1 MRKFFGAHAFA
12 AHEFAAHEFAAH
24 EFAAH
29 EFAANVFAALIAI
42 LLVALP
48 APAQSQSKPPAG
60 TVPVTIVVTVTG
72 KNYTPPPAISKDDVS
87 VREGQLRRE
96 IINWL
101 PAQGDRAGLQLAIV
115 IDDSLRK
122 NFGTQ
127 ISALSDFITSQPPST
142 IVGVFYASSGTVQA
156 ASQFNPDLQAVAKTL
171 RMPSGNSGAAASI
184 YQSLLQLINAWPATG
199 ARREILLFCDGYDY
213 FRRDRFSPD
222 VQLTIDKAQQ
232 AGIVIHTIYA
242 ASAGNAAYNKRVISV
257 GQGNLNQIT
266 DGTGG
271 YVTFASDTPG
281 VNARAPLSIAPYLA
295 QVSLILKNQYFL
307 TFATNPS
314 KNEKRRVSRR
324 QSSHRT
330 PRRGYQNP
338 GQSFRSGQ
346 RRKIARRFPW
356 APESLLAPFCIQV
369 LDRPP
374 PPQIL

>member
-1 MRKFFGAHAFA
+1 MRKFFGAHA
-12 AHEFAAHEFAAH
+12 FAAH

-60 TVPVTIVVTVTG
+60 TVPVTVVVTVTG

-87 VREGQLRRE
+87 VREGQVRRE

-115 IDDSLRK
+115 IDDALRK
-122 NFGTQ
+122 SFGTQ

-184 YQSLLQLINAWPATG
+184 YQSLLQLIDAWPATG

-222 VQLTIDKAQQ
+222 VQLTIDRAQQ

-242 ASAGNAAYNKRVISV
+242 ASSGNAAYSKRVISV

-314 KNEKRRVSRR
+314 KNEKGEYRGVKVLTERRDVDI
-324 QSSHRT
+324 RT
-330 PRRGYQNP
+330 QDKVFVP
-338 GQSFRSGQ
+338 GSGE
-346 RRKIARRFPW
+346 K
-356 APESLLAPFCIQV
+356 
-369 LDRPP
+369 
-374 PPQIL
+374 